1 MPALVNSRGE
11 GLVFSFGTHGE
22 VYCPPRKRSRICGPC
37 IVGGDSSKDNKKPSI
52 DALPDECLFEIF
64 RRLPGGREKS
74 AAASVSKRWLMIL
87 SSVRISAPFET
98 NFPSGNSD
106 TTNMDKSF
114 NRVECS
120 SADYSLGG
128 VECDGYLTRCVE
140 GKKATDVR
148 LAAIAVGT
156 STHGGL
162 GKLSVRGNNS
172 PRGVTNH
179 GFSAIAHCCPSL
191 RALSLW
197 NVHSVDDEGLFEI
210 SRNCHLLVKLDLSEC
225 SSISNKGLAA
235 IAKSCPNLTSIT
247 IESCSRIGNEGLQ
260 AIGKYCPKLQSVAIK
275 DCPLVGDQGV
285 ASLVSSGST
294 ILSTVKLQGLDIT
307 DYSVAV
313 IGRYGNTITNLV
325 LGGLHN
331 VSQKGFWVMGNALG
345 LHMLST
351 LTVTLCRGIT
361 DLSLEALGKGC
372 PNLKHAS
379 IRRCCFV
386 SDLGIVAFSKA
397 ASLLENLQLEE
408 CDRVTQLGF
417 LNALSSSNSKLKSVS
432 LVKCMGI
439 KDVHTE
445 FSPFSACQSLRSLSV
460 RSCPGFGSSSLA
472 LVGKLCP
479 KLHNLDLSGL
489 SGITDTCLIP
499 LLESCETGLSKV
511 NLSGCSNLSD
521 DIVLA
526 LVRLHGRMLELVNL
540 DGCNKITDASLVALS
555 KSCPLLNDL
564 DVSRCS
570 ITDSGVAALARGVQP
585 NLQILCFSGCANVSD
600 KSVPALEKLGR
611 KLVGLN
617 LQHCSS
623 ITSSKIEF
631 LTENLWRCDILS

>member
-37 IVGGDSSKDNKKPSI
+37 IVGGDPSKDKKPSI
-52 DALPDECLFEIF
+52 DVLPDECLFEIF
-64 RRLPGGREKS
+64 RRLPGGRERSS
-74 AAASVSKRWLMIL
+74 AACVSKRWLMIL
-87 SSVRISAPFET
+87 SSVRISASFET
-98 NFPSGNSD
+98 NFPSLKSD
-106 TTNMDKSF
+106 TMTNMDKS
-114 NRVECS
+114 S
-120 SADYSLGG
+120 SREWNA
-128 VECDGYLTRCVE
+128 DGYLTRCVE
-140 GKKATDVR
+140 GKKATDVK

-156 STHGGL
+156 STRGGL
-162 GKLSVRGNNS
+162 GKLSIRGSNS
-172 PRGVTNH
+172 LRGVTNH
-179 GFSAIAHCCPSL
+179 GLSAIAHCCPSL

-197 NVHSVDDEGLFEI
+197 NLDSVGDEGLFEI
-210 SRNCHLLVKLDLSEC
+210 SRNCHSLVKLDLSEC
-225 SSISNKGLAA
+225 SSISNNGLAA

-247 IESCSRIGNEGLQ
+247 IESCPRIGNDGLQ
-260 AIGKYCPKLQSVAIK
+260 AIGKYCPKLQSVTIK

-285 ASLVSSGST
+285 ASLVSSGSKV
-294 ILSTVKLQGLDIT
+294 LSKVKLQGLDIT
-307 DYSVAV
+307 DYSVAM

-325 LGGLHN
+325 LVGLHN

-351 LTVTLCRGIT
+351 LTVTSCRGIT

-379 IRRCCFV
+379 IRKCCFV

-408 CDRVTQLGF
+408 CDRITQIGF
-417 LNALSSSNSKLKSVS
+417 LNAVLSSNSKLKSVS

-445 FSPFSACQSLRSLSV
+445 SPSFSPCQSLRSLSV
-460 RSCPGFGSSSLA
+460 RSCPGFGSTSLA

-489 SGITDTCLIP
+489 SGITDACLIP

-521 DIVLA
+521 KIVFA

-540 DGCNKITDASLVALS
+540 DGCKKITDASLVALVD
-555 KSCPLLNDL
+555 SCPLLNDL
-564 DVSRCS
+564 DVSRCL
-570 ITDSGVAALARGVQP
+570 ITDSGIAALARGVQP
-585 NLQILCFSGCANVSD
+585 NLQILSLSGCSNVSD

-617 LQHCSS
+617 LRHCFS

-631 LTENLWRCDILS
+631 LTENLWKCDILS